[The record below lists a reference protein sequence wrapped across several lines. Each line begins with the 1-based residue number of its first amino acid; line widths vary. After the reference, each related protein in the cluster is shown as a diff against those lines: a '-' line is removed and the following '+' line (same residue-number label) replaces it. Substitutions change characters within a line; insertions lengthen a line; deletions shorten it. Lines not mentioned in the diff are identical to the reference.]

1 MTENRWF
8 TPVLILV
15 LLIVF
20 GFITIIAPRV
30 IGNLT
35 SGGGIA
41 LGSGGGAASEVVI
54 PDASSGPESVVI
66 QPEGYLLG
74 EELVKIPAVGDYNRL
89 DPSERSFTSL
99 QLFGILT
106 AIVIGGLAFFTVPI
120 FLLVWLGDRSRTA
133 QGSDEAYTNG
143 LKALKSKQ
151 DEYVK
156 EQKTINPPT
165 VKPEHHRPAIQAW
178 VAGILTILM
187 AYGFGYVIGE
197 GVSVGLGTGFAR
209 GFAIVA
215 IVGSW
220 LYFRP
225 TRIVEIEQSDM
236 NVVDT
241 EARSRATWVLLSGAL
256 VMGLGLGLTFIVVS
270 GGDPFPFIEWNVL
283 NPDGTRSFVQVDWQ
297 YFVDLTEPI
306 HLSNWQ

>member
-20 GFITIIAPRV
+20 GFITIVAPRV
-30 IGNLT
+30 VSNLS
-35 SGGGIA
+35 SGGGIS
-41 LGSGGGAASEVVI
+41 LGGGGAAAGVEIPSE
-54 PDASSGPESVVI
+54 ASEPETVVI
-66 QPEGYLLG
+66 QPDGYLIG
-74 EELVKIPAVGDYNRL
+74 EELIKIPAIAAYDGETY
-89 DPSERSFTSL
+89 SSL
-99 QLFGILT
+99 TILAILT
-106 AIVIGGLAFFTVPI
+106 GLVIGGLAFFTVPI
-120 FLLVWLGDRSRTA
+120 FLFVWLGDRSRSALNENEKYTA
-133 QGSDEAYTNG
+133 GYKV
-143 LKALKSKQ
+143 LKAKN
-151 DEYVK
+151 DEYLK
-156 EQKTINPPT
+156 EQKTLNPPT
-165 VKPEHHRPAIQAW
+165 VKPEHNRPTVQAW
-178 VAGILTILM
+178 VAGILTVCM
-187 AYGFGYVIGE
+187 AYTFGYVLGE

-215 IVGSW
+215 IIGSW

-225 TRIVEIEQSDM
+225 ARIVEIEQSDM
-236 NVVDT
+236 NEVET
-241 EARSRATWVLLSGAL
+241 EARSRLTWVLLSGAL

-270 GGDPFPFIEWNVL
+270 GGDPLPFIEWNVL